1 MQNTG
6 YFSMFLAT
14 CITYLGM
21 SIIINHSLKGH
32 SVAPAHPDGLPKEQ
46 GVKRAKYFHTREGSK
61 K

>member
-1 MQNTG
+1 
-6 YFSMFLAT
+6 
-14 CITYLGM
+14 M
-21 SIIINHSLKGH
+21 SQANIFCPKTMKTIENRNPYVIYNSLKGH

>member
-1 MQNTG
+1 MKTIENRNP
-6 YFSMFLAT
+6 YV
-14 CITYLGM
+14 IY
-21 SIIINHSLKGH
+21 NSLKGH